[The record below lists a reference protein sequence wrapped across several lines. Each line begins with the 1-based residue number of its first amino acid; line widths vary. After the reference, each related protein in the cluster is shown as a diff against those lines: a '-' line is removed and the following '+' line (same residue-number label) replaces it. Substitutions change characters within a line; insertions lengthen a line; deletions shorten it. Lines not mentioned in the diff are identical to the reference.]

1 MIFTLPD
8 GIRLDYDDRG
18 EGPLAV
24 YAHGAPLSREA
35 EAGLG
40 MFGWGPVE
48 RLPGRRF
55 VRYDARG
62 HGASTGRPD
71 PDDYR
76 FEQLANDLVALLGHL
91 GGEAPVTGMGSSLG
105 CATVL
110 HAAVRQPLLFARL
123 VLLIPPTAWETR
135 PPQAATYRKVADLV
149 EERGAAVLAAATAA
163 TRVPPSLA
171 GVPGYP
177 PREFGVSGELV
188 PAVFRG
194 LAESDLP
201 DRDLLAQ
208 LPQPALVLALADDP
222 AHPLST
228 AEQLAATLP
237 GARLHVSS
245 DSADVATWGE
255 RIAEFLAA

>member
-1 MIFTLPD
+1 MHFTLPD
-8 GIRLDYDDRG
+8 GTRLDYDDTG

-24 YAHGAPLSREA
+24 YAHGAPLSREV

-40 MFGWGPVE
+40 MFSWEPVE
-48 RLPGRRF
+48 RLPTHRF

-62 HGASTGRPD
+62 HGASTGRPN
-71 PDDYR
+71 PADYR
-76 FEQLANDLVALLGHL
+76 FDRFAKDLVALLGHL

-110 HAAVRQPLLFARL
+110 HAALQQPLLLDRL

-135 PPQAATYRKVADLV
+135 PAQAVSCRKVADLV
-149 EERGAAVLAAATAA
+149 EQRGAEILTALTAA

-177 PREFGVSGELV
+177 PRECGVEGDLV
-188 PAVFRG
+188 PAVYRG
-194 LAESDLP
+194 LADSDLP
-201 DRDLLAQ
+201 DRDALAQ
-208 LPQPALVLALADDP
+208 LTQPALLLALADDP
-222 AHPLST
+222 VHPLST
-228 AEQLAATLP
+228 AQQLAAILP

-245 DSADVATWGE
+245 DSADIATWGE
-255 RIAEFLAA
+255 RIARFLTA